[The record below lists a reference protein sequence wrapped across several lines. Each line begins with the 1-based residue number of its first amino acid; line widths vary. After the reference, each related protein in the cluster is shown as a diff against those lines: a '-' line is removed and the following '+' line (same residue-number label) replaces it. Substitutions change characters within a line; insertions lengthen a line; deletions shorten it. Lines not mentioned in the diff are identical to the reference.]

1 MGLTRLTAPAV
12 EPVTLAEAKAHLRVE
27 HSADDTLISALI
39 VAAREAAESRT
50 GRALITQTWRSTHA
64 EWPDDIALP
73 RPPLVSVQ
81 TVTYLDADGV
91 RQTLAGSS
99 YLVITDSLV
108 GNILP
113 AYGASWPTARAEP
126 GSIRIDYTAGYGNA
140 AAVPQALKVW
150 MLLVI
155 GTWYS
160 QREAIVTG
168 TIVNEIPRGFWEGL
182 LDPYLIHQL

>member
-27 HSADDTLISALI
+27 HSADDTLIS
-39 VAAREAAESRT
+39 
-50 GRALITQTWRSTHA
+50 ALITQTWRSTHA